1 MSLRFIAERATIDVA
16 NGKPEEIATV
26 KEMLKAY
33 VLRFADAMHTCET
46 DPDKCAE
53 QPEKF
58 QLELDGECFKA
69 AKASELKGLE
79 QFLMKLPA
87 TDHAVWNAQYNYDGN
102 RELFGE
108 PEEGSFEKEAYAAR
122 HIGIYDTE
130 RFTDDDDKVMEAVE
144 ICHCIEYGYGEWNLY
159 FSSVGS
165 KAYLSGDKVF
175 AEGLETVKA
184 VRVWDGGLLG
194 LYADLDASI
203 GDDKVAQLNK
213 AFRTFDETYES
224 DEYLELQ
231 DEKNGRLHGMCYGNY
246 CIKAEKVQE
255 FFTDVEKLRALV
267 TEADP
272 EGRVKLEGYL
282 TANDIAHRFGLIR
295 VQTAENGEFVL
306 SSTKFC

>member
-1 MSLRFIAERATIDVA
+1 MSLRFVAERATIDVA

-102 RELFGE
+102 RALFDE

-130 RFTDDDDKVMEAVE
+130 RFTDDDDKVMETVE
-144 ICHCIEYGYGEWNLY
+144 ICHCIESGYGEWNLY

-165 KAYLSGDKVF
+165 KAYLSGDNVF
-175 AEGLETVKA
+175 AKGLETVKD

-194 LYADLDASI
+194 LYADLDASV
-203 GDDKVAQLNK
+203 DTARVERLNK
-213 AFRTFDETYES
+213 AFRVFTDKYES

-231 DEKNGRLHGMCYGNY
+231 YQKNGRLQGMCEGNY
-246 CIKAEKVQE
+246 CIRAEKVNE
-255 FFTDVEKLRALV
+255 FFADVEKLRALV
-267 TEADP
+267 AEVDP
-272 EGRVKLEGYL
+272 NGKLKMEGYL
-282 TANDIAHRFGLIR
+282 TANDVDHRFGRIR
-295 VQTAENGEFVL
+295 VQTDENGEFKV
-306 SSTKFC
+306 SSTILC